1 MKKIT
6 IQDIQSLKNQGSPFA
21 TITAYDYLSAQIVD
35 EANIPLILVGDS
47 ASMTIYGYSTT
58 VPISM
63 SEMLLVTKAVMRG
76 VKYSLVVADMPFLS
90 YQPSIEETI
99 KNAGILIKNGGAHAV
114 KLEGGKNMSS
124 RIKALVDVGIPV
136 LAHIG
141 LMPQSVNQT
150 SGYSIQGKTNEAASQ
165 IIEDAFAVQEA
176 GAFGVV
182 LECIPESLA
191 TDITNK
197 IKIPTI
203 GIGSG
208 NTCDGQIQVFHDIM
222 GLSKN
227 KAPKHAKQQLN
238 LYEEILHAVKK
249 YKEAVKKSK

>member
-1 MKKIT
+1 
-6 IQDIQSLKNQGSPFA
+6 
-21 TITAYDYLSAQIVD
+21 
-35 EANIPLILVGDS
+35 
-47 ASMTIYGYSTT
+47 
-58 VPISM
+58 
-63 SEMLLVTKAVMRG
+63 MRG
-76 VKYSLVVADMPFLS
+76 VKCSLVVADMPFLS

-114 KLEGGKNMSS
+114 KLEGGENMSS

-136 LAHIG
+136 LGHIG

-165 IIEDAFAVQEA
+165 IIKDAFAVQEA

-208 NTCDGQIQVFHDIM
+208 PTCDGQIQVFHDIM

-238 LYEEILHAVKK
+238 LYEEILSAVKK
-249 YKEAVKKSK
+249 YKETVKKFK

>member
-6 IQDIQSLKNQGSPFA
+6 IQDIQNLKSQGSPFA

-99 KNAGILIKNGGAHAV
+99 KNAGILMKNGGAHAV
-114 KLEGGKNMSS
+114 KLEGGENMSS

-150 SGYSIQGKTNEAASQ
+150 SGYNIQGKTNICHAA
-165 IIEDAFAVQEA
+165 
-176 GAFGVV
+176 
-182 LECIPESLA
+182 
-191 TDITNK
+191 NYRK
-197 IKIPTI
+197 
-203 GIGSG
+203 
-208 NTCDGQIQVFHDIM
+208 
-222 GLSKN
+222 
-227 KAPKHAKQQLN
+227 
-238 LYEEILHAVKK
+238 
-249 YKEAVKKSK
+249 